1 MLVMSETRKERFER
15 LATRR
20 VNRILN
26 DLRLLGNLSN
36 RSSYD
41 YTENEIKKIFSAIEY
56 STKNAKSKFTF
67 IKRVKFKL

>member
-1 MLVMSETRKERFER
+1 MNETRKQRFER

-41 YTENEIKKIFSAIEY
+41 YTENEIKKIFIAIEY